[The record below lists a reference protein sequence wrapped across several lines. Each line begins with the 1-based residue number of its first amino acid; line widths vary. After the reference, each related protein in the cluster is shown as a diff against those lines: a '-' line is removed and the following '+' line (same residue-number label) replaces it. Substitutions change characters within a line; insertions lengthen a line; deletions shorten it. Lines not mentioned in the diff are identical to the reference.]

1 MKRLTWLVLS
11 GALLVVSCAP
21 ANTPTAIPVTSTSQP
36 TAVPASTEAPTLA
49 PAALAG
55 PQSASSMTWLDG
67 VDMVYVP
74 AGDFIMGTGV
84 GSTPEKTV
92 YLDGYW
98 IYSTEVTNKMYAQCV
113 TTGNCAPPAQEVGAP
128 VYTNA
133 QYGDYPV
140 VGVTWDMAANYCDWA
155 QAKLPTEAQWEKAA
169 RGEAGNVFPWGINPP
184 SCSLLNYKGC
194 LGHTSGVIDYPDGR
208 SFYGA
213 FDMAGNVFQW
223 VNDFY
228 DEHAYDSMPSRNP
241 AGPASGSQ
249 HVVRGS
255 SFEADAPKLPSGI
268 RRPADAAYH
277 NADLGFRCAVQEP
290 KALAPFCQLSSYIP
304 TGAGPSGSTCEVPQ
318 TGVQRNYCSAQV
330 GYATITIPSGASY
343 RITTKGYSCSDA
355 VVNGERVL
363 TCNGPDSS
371 SGQVT
376 VCNTACG
383 GAPSETGAP
392 ITCDPG
398 YSLDASSLACN
409 YAPVSAQPTV
419 SGCPVGYNMIERGAQ
434 EDLRH
439 WAQSEWRVP
448 GRHVLRR
455 TVWRLCLS
463 HRRSRCTLWHR

>member
-1 MKRLTWLVLS
+1 MARRGARGPFWPLFAARYNLLPWEIRNETFGLASLVWGAAGGILRTGEHSDATSDGGS
-11 GALLVVSCAP
+11 GHFDR
-21 ANTPTAIPVTSTSQP
+21 TADCCTRIHGGSDLP
-36 TAVPASTEAPTLA
+36 

-98 IYSTEVTNKMYAQCV
+98 IYSTEVTNKMYAQCI

-128 VYTNA
+128 VHTNA

-155 QAKLPTEAQWEKAA
+155 EAKLPTEAQWEKAA

-208 SFYGA
+208 SLYGA

-228 DEHAYDSMPSRNP
+228 EEHAYDSMPSRNP
-241 AGPASGSQ
+241 AGPASGNQ

-255 SFEADAPKLPSGI
+255 SFETEASLLPSGV
-268 RRPADAAYH
+268 RHPAAADYH

-318 TGVQRNYCSAQV
+318 TGVQRNYCSAA
-330 GYATITIPSGASY
+330 GRLRHDHNSFW
-343 RITTKGYSCSDA
+343 
-355 VVNGERVL
+355 RVL
-363 TCNGPDSS
+363 QNNCKGI
-371 SGQVT
+371 QLQR
-376 VCNTACG
+376 C
-383 GAPSETGAP
+383 
-392 ITCDPG
+392 
-398 YSLDASSLACN
+398 
-409 YAPVSAQPTV
+409 
-419 SGCPVGYNMIERGAQ
+419 
-434 EDLRH
+434 
-439 WAQSEWRVP
+439 
-448 GRHVLRR
+448 RR
-455 TVWRLCLS
+455 QR
-463 HRRSRCTLWHR
+463 